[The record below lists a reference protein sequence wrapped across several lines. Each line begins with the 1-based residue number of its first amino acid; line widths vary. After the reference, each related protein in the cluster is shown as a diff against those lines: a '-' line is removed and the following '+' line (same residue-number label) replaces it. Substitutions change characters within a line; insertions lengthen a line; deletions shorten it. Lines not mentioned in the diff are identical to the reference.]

1 MDQIFSVA
9 FQGLFVYLGLAL
21 VFMVLVGVLRSPRFK
36 GWRGERAVQR
46 LIAQRLNPLVYVDLH
61 NVTLPTANGGS
72 TQIDHLIF
80 SPYGLFVLETKNYQ
94 GWIFGTEKQ
103 RDWTQQIFKKRSK
116 FQNPLRQNYKHT
128 KTLQDLLGLEPEH
141 VHSVIAFVGDCEFKT
156 EMPPRVTRGDGFVAY
171 IQSFIQT
178 VWAPEEMQA
187 LLDKLEAVR
196 LLPGRATDK
205 QHVAHVK
212 DLQAAK
218 RNARAPKPVSQ
229 PTPAVVE
236 MPASPVPEPTAAPVA
251 SAPEP
256 LMHVDVLLDGPELAA
271 PASPPVLVR
280 PVVDVPVCPECEW
293 PLRKLLM
300 QRGPLAGQAVWR
312 CTNSA
317 ACSFV
322 RGDS

>member
-61 NVTLPTANGGS
+61 NVTLPTVGGGS

-80 SPYGLFVLETKNYQ
+80 SPHGVFVLETKNYQ

-103 RDWTQQIFKKRSK
+103 REWTQQIFKKRSK

-128 KTLQDLLGLEPEH
+128 KTLQDLLGLESEH

-156 EMPPRVTRGDGFVAY
+156 EMPPQVTKGDGFVAY
-171 IQSFIQT
+171 IQSFTQT

-196 LLPGRATDK
+196 LQPGRATDK

-218 RNARAPKPVSQ
+218 RTARAPKPARQ
-229 PTPAVVE
+229 PMPAVVE
-236 MPASPVPEPTAAPVA
+236 MPASPVTETPPGPAA

-271 PASPPVLVR
+271 PASPPVPVR
-280 PVVDVPVCPECEW
+280 PVVDVPVCPQCEW